1 MSCLF
6 TTRLVNGPT
15 GDPGLYCEMNGQRR
29 GLLFDLGDLAAL
41 MPRELLRVS
50 HAFVSHTHMDH
61 FAGLDHLLRVILG
74 RQPRLVLAG
83 GPDFVAQVEHK
94 LQAYTWNLVHRYE
107 VALEIEVREFRP
119 EGRWRR
125 ACFSSREGF
134 RRGAQDEGAWD
145 GDLLHDEDQ
154 FRVRGRFVDHGIPV
168 LAFALEEKA
177 RVAVNVA
184 RMQAQGFTSGAWLR
198 ALKQAVMSGAPGS
211 TVIEV
216 RWTDREGE
224 HVQRRT
230 VDALRP
236 IVLDERPGRCI
247 GYVTDL
253 CGSEADAATLTAL
266 LRGVDRLHIECVFLD
281 ADRAHAQHKHHLTA
295 RRAGEIAR
303 RVGARELVPFHYSPR
318 YEGRGDMLRDEAFA
332 AWGGVA
338 AD

>member
-15 GDPGLYCEMNGQRR
+15 GDPGLYCALSGQRR
-29 GLLFDLGDLAAL
+29 GLLFDLGELSPL

-61 FAGLDHLLRVILG
+61 FAGLDHLLRVVLG
-74 RQPRLVLAG
+74 RQSRLVLAG

-94 LQAYTWNLVHRYE
+94 LAAYTWNLVHRYE

-119 EGRWRR
+119 DGRRR
-125 ACFSSREGF
+125 SALFSSRDAF
-134 RRGAQDEGAWD
+134 RRSRDEQAAWD
-145 GDLLHDEDQ
+145 GDVLHDEDQ

-184 RMQAQGFTSGAWLR
+184 RMSARGFTSGAWLR
-198 ALKQAVMSGAPGS
+198 ELKQAVLSGAPGS

-216 RWTDREGE
+216 RWTDREGA
-224 HVQRRT
+224 HAQRHT
-230 VDALRP
+230 VDALRT
-236 IVLDERPGRCI
+236 IVLDQRPGRCV

-253 CGSEADAATLTAL
+253 CGSEADARVLDAL
-266 LRGVDRLHIECVFLD
+266 LRGVDQLHIECVFLD
-281 ADRAHAQHKHHLTA
+281 ADRAHAHHKHHLTA

-303 RVGARELVPFHYSPR
+303 RVGARELIPFHFSPR
-318 YEGRGDMLRDEAFA
+318 YEGRGEELRTEALA
-332 AWGGVA
+332 AWGGA
-338 AD
+338 G

>member
-6 TTRLVNGPT
+6 TTRLVNGPA
-15 GDPGLYCEMNGQRR
+15 GDPGLYCEMGGQRR
-29 GLLFDLGDLAAL
+29 GLLFDLGELAPL

-74 RQPRLVLAG
+74 RQPRLVLVG
-83 GPDFVAQVEHK
+83 GPGFVEQVEHK
-94 LQAYTWNLVHRYE
+94 LHAYTWNLVHRYE

-119 EGRWRR
+119 EGRARR
-125 ACFSSREGF
+125 ALFSSRDAF
-134 RRGAQDEGAWD
+134 RRGEDEEGAWD
-145 GDLLHDEDQ
+145 GDLVHDEDQ
-154 FRVRGRFVDHGIPV
+154 FRVRARFVDHGIPV

-198 ALKQAVMSGAPGS
+198 ELKEAVMSGAPGGR
-211 TVIEV
+211 VIEV

-224 HVQRRT
+224 HLQRRT
-230 VDALRP
+230 VDELRP

-253 CGSEADAATLTAL
+253 CGGEADAATLAAL
-266 LRGVDRLHIECVFLD
+266 LCGVDQLHIECVFLD
-281 ADRAHAQHKHHLTA
+281 ADRDHARRKHHLTA
-295 RRAGEIAR
+295 RRAGERAR
-303 RVGARELVPFHYSPR
+303 RGGARELIPFHFSPR
-318 YEGRGDMLRDEAFA
+318 YEGRGDALRDEAFA
-332 AWGGVA
+332 AWGAGPG
-338 AD
+338 